1 MSKQAVLVIDTRGFL
16 FDSMT
21 DLNEVLYHLRNA
33 PQADHVFN
41 AELSVYEWHLLDK
54 SKDFRVEFT
63 DVIVK
68 E

>member
-1 MSKQAVLVIDTRGFL
+1 MSKQSVLVIGTRGFL
-16 FDSMT
+16 FDSMA
-21 DLNEVLYHLRNA
+21 DLNEVIYHLRNV
-33 PQADHVFN
+33 PQAEQIYN
-41 AELSVYEWHLLDK
+41 AELTTQEWHLLDK